1 MSECFKSFTYDGKS
15 TETIIDPSK
24 LILVTFD
31 GIDSVA
37 GVSRDIQ
44 KGGTTITRPVANE
57 YGTVAN
63 NAIIEYCLIKNNYE
77 PFTEQEQRTVERWLT
92 SPKFS
97 TDMVVYDTNDEE
109 VCIYCGL
116 FTNTSW
122 IPHSRGYAGVEFTF
136 ECNSAYPYKQYTK
149 EYSITSS
156 ETITVNCES
165 DELNEYIYPIL
176 TVEEKQE
183 TAFIDIKNV
192 TDDNNTMSIRAYD
205 RLKMVFDC
213 QHCIPTDETTSGVV
227 SYSDLGWED
236 VGNIY
241 WLRLLPG
248 DNEIQVTIYQKE
260 TDGEGN
266 VTKTNI
272 DSTVDVT
279 ISYRC
284 PYKLVGGWL

>member
-15 TETIIDPSK
+15 TDTVLDSAE
-24 LILVTFD
+24 LMLVSFD
-31 GIDSVA
+31 GINSVA
-37 GVSRDIQ
+37 GMSRDVQ
-44 KGGTTITRPVANE
+44 KGSTTITRPVANE

-63 NAIIEYCLIKNNYE
+63 NATIEYCLIKDNFE
-77 PFTEQEQRTVERWLT
+77 PFTEQEQRVVERWLT

-97 TDMVVYDTNDEE
+97 TDLTVYDTEGQE

-122 IPHSRGYAGVEFTF
+122 IPHSGGYAGLEFTF

-149 EYSITSS
+149 EYSITSP
-156 ETITVNCES
+156 ETIVINCES
-165 DELNEYIYPIL
+165 DELNEYVYPVL

-192 TDDNNTMSIRAYD
+192 TDNDNTMSIRAYD
-205 RLKMVFDC
+205 RLKMIFDC
-213 QHCIPTDETTSGVV
+213 QHCIPTDETTSGII
-227 SYSDLGWED
+227 SYDDLGWKD

-248 DNEIQVTIYQKE
+248 DNEIEVSIYQKSD
-260 TDGEGN
+260 DGEGN
-266 VTKTNI
+266 ITRQDIT
-272 DSTVDVT
+272 STADIT